1 MAAAGAA
8 ALQATIGAG
17 KPPLPKPPSRCA
29 APGYKKAQRQAQE
42 AELGLQPGGRGAPRS
57 LVPPACAS
65 RATAFTLAGDASLL
79 PQEVMDLF
87 READPDAEARVLE
100 RWAQHNR
107 ELRRGQKAQ
116 E

>member
-8 ALQATIGAG
+8 TLQATTGAG
-17 KPPLPKPPSRCA
+17 QAPLSKPPSRCS

-57 LVPPACAS
+57 LLPPVAAS
-65 RATAFTLAGDASLL
+65 RATAFTLAGDVSLL
-79 PQEVMDLF
+79 PQEVMDMF
-87 READPDAEARVLE
+87 REVDPDAEARVLE
-100 RWAQHNR
+100 RWARHNR
-107 ELRRGQKAQ
+107 ELRRSQRAH